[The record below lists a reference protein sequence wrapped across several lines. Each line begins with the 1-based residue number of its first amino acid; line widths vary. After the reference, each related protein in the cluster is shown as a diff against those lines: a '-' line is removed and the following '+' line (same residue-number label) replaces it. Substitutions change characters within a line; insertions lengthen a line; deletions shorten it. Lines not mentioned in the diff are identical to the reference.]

1 MAAAVDFN
9 GDGQAD
15 ILWRDSTTGDLCIW
29 LMNGGTYSSGVWLGN
44 VPVQWQIVAVTDFN
58 NDGDLDILW
67 RNTSTGEC
75 SIWLM
80 NGASF
85 GSGVS
90 LGIVPTQWQT
100 VK

>member
-1 MAAAVDFN
+1 MADSS

-15 ILWRDSTTGDLCIW
+15 LLWRNATTGYLCIW

-44 VPVQWQIVAVTDFN
+44 VPTQWQTVAVTDF
-58 NDGDLDILW
+58 DGDGHPDILW

-75 SIWLM
+75 CIWLM

-85 GSGVS
+85 GSGVF
-90 LGIVPTQWQT
+90 LGIVPTQWQI
-100 VK
+100 KN

>member
-1 MAAAVDFN
+1 MADSS

-15 ILWRDSTTGDLCIW
+15 LLWRNATTGDLCIW

-44 VPVQWQIVAVTDFN
+44 VPTEWQIVAVTDF
-58 NDGDLDILW
+58 DGDGSPDILW

-75 SIWLM
+75 CIWLM

-85 GSGVS
+85 GSGVF
-90 LGIVPTQWQT
+90 LGIIPTQWQI
-100 VK
+100 KN